1 MNRPVHAP
9 GTGDRSDERH
19 VHRGYPG
26 LSATPS
32 RPPLGQAVD
41 SLFSR
46 PDEVMLEVGASG
58 ELLVARLRAVLAAM
72 LLLLPI
78 ANALG
83 GGSLRETL
91 LGLGGA
97 VAINL
102 FAHVWLPLA
111 RRPRRYR
118 WLPFATSAFDVT
130 ATSLV
135 LVALSA
141 IDIAAGLNSMV
152 VWCGYVLAILLT
164 ALRGDGRTT
173 LLAGALALVQYGAL
187 AAVGLL
193 WVPAEQLISAEYG
206 VVAWSTQSQRLLL
219 LAVVT
224 VLTAVVVYRMQRLVE
239 MSGIDGLTRL
249 PNRTW
254 LLHRMP
260 RLFDAAREEGGS
272 LTVAL
277 INLDHFKR
285 INDDA
290 GHHVGDRVLRH
301 VVNVLRET
309 AEPGEWLVR
318 LGGEEFVLV
327 MLKPIGNAWERTDAI
342 RRIVAGQP
350 FEADRGA
357 DAIRMTF
364 SAGLAAYP
372 QEGNDLSALLG
383 KADQR
388 LQQAKREG
396 RNRVIARDV

>member
-1 MNRPVHAP
+1 MSPPADAP
-9 GTGDRSDERH
+9 SAADRTDERH
-19 VHRGYPG
+19 AHRGYAG
-26 LSATPS
+26 LAPSSA
-32 RPPLGQAVD
+32 RAPLGQIVD
-41 SLFSR
+41 SLMTR

-58 ELLVARLRAVLAAM
+58 ELLVARLRAIIAAL
-72 LLLLPI
+72 LLLLPL

-83 GGSLRETL
+83 GGAVRDTL
-91 LGLGGA
+91 VGLGGA

-102 FAHVWLPLA
+102 FAQVWLPLA
-111 RRPRRYR
+111 RRARRYR
-118 WLPFATSAFDVT
+118 WLPFATSAFDVS

-135 LVALSA
+135 LVALASV
-141 IDIAAGLNSMV
+141 DVAAGLNSMV

-173 LLAGALALVQYGAL
+173 LLAGALALLQYGAL
-187 AAVGLL
+187 AAIGLL
-193 WVPAEQLISAEYG
+193 WVPPEQLISAEHG
-206 VVAWSTQSQRLLL
+206 LVAWPTQLQRLLL
-219 LAVVT
+219 IAVVT
-224 VLTAVVVYRMQRLVE
+224 LVTAVVVYRMQRLVE

-277 INLDHFKR
+277 VNLDHFKR
-285 INDDA
+285 VNDDA

-301 VVNVLRET
+301 VVTVLRET

-327 MLKPIGNAWERTDAI
+327 MLKPIGTAWERIDAI
-342 RRIVAGQP
+342 RRIVAGRP
-350 FEADRGA
+350 YEADRGA
-357 DAIRMTF
+357 DAIRITF
-364 SAGLAAYP
+364 SAGLAGYP
-372 QEGNDLSALLG
+372 QEGHDLSSLLG
-383 KADQR
+383 RADQR